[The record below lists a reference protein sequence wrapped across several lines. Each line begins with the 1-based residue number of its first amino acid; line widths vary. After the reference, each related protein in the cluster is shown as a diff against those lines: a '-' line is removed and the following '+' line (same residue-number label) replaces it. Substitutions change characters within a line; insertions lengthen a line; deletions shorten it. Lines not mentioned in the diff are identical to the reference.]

1 MIDSS
6 ALPLDPLA
14 EQKRLAALAALHILD
29 TPREER
35 FDRITRMAAR
45 LLGMPIAQIAFVDA
59 ERQWFKSSL
68 GVDTAETPRSVSMC
82 AHAIQAEDTFVV
94 CDAATDPRFSKNP
107 MILGEGPIRFYAAH
121 PLKTLDGQRV
131 GALCVADHRP
141 RELSA
146 DQAAVLRD
154 LTGLAEDELNS
165 IDLQDALRRLAESD
179 QAWREE
185 RQAFEAFMNNS
196 PSVVFIKDHQSR
208 NLFMNRRGEELFGV
222 SSALLHGKRDDEWLP
237 PQIAAATMEHDRGVF
252 ASGRMTEVIES
263 MPGEDG
269 GLRQWLVLRFPILRQ
284 SGDRILGGIAVDITA
299 RIEAEHA
306 LNDISTLQRAILDS
320 ANCTII
326 STDAQGLV
334 RTFNSTAEHWLGYNA
349 REVIGKARLTD
360 FHDPAEIAWRSRVL
374 STQAGV
380 PPASG
385 FETLV
390 AGAASAQV
398 SEGEWT
404 YVRKNGSRFPVMLSV
419 TSLCDTKGRIT
430 GFLGIA
436 RDITVQKQAEEAMRR
451 AKEEAEQA
459 NRAKSQFLA
468 NMSHEVRTPLN
479 GIIGV
484 NAMLLET
491 PLTPEQLTLA
501 NTVQSSAH
509 SLLTIVNDIL
519 DFSKVEAGHMEMESS
534 DFVLSELLQSI
545 VQLNTARAVAKNLV
559 LVPLLSP
566 EVPAVLCGDSGR
578 LRQVLNNLVGNAIK
592 FSEKSQ
598 IQISVNVAQWLPKGI
613 LLKFAVTD
621 EGVGIPLEAQ
631 ARVFDPFAQA
641 DTSTTRQFGGTGLGL
656 SISKQL
662 VGLMGGEIGLKSI
675 PGKGSTFWFTAQFGK
690 ATPGLTAQSTQ
701 TGPEG
706 SPVRETRPVRVLLAE
721 DSEVN
726 RMVAVHQLQKMGY
739 EVEAVENGQ
748 AALDALERGPFEVVL
763 MDCQM
768 PVMDGYTATAEIRR
782 REGDPRRTYIVAL
795 TANAMKGEREKCIAM
810 GMDDYL
816 SKPFQRKELSDIM
829 SRALA
834 IRSQLRKNPGRE
846 NPAPSALAP

>member
-1 MIDSS
+1 MIHPS
-6 ALPLDPLA
+6 AHPADPRA
-14 EQKRLAALAALHILD
+14 EKKRLAALSSLQILD

-45 LLGMPIAQIAFVDA
+45 LLGMPIAQITFVDA
-59 ERQWFKSSL
+59 ERQWVKSSF
-68 GVDTAETPRSVSMC
+68 GVETAQTPRAASMC
-82 AHAIQAEDTFVV
+82 AHAILGEDTFVV
-94 CDAATDPRFSKNP
+94 CDTAADPRFSGNQVV
-107 MILGEGPIRFYAAH
+107 LGKGPVRFYAAH
-121 PLKTLDGQRV
+121 PLKTLEGQRV
-131 GALCVADHRP
+131 GVLCVKDHQP
-141 RELSA
+141 REFSA
-146 DQAAVLRD
+146 DWAAVLKD
-154 LTGLAEDELNS
+154 LAGLAEDELNS

-237 PQIAAATMEHDRGVF
+237 PQIAAATMEHDRIVF
-252 ASGRMTEVIES
+252 ASGHMNEVIES

-269 GLRQWLVLRFPILRQ
+269 RLRQWLVLRFPIQRQ

-326 STDAQGLV
+326 STDAQGRV
-334 RTFNSTAEHWLGYNA
+334 RTFNSTAEQWLGYPA
-349 REVIGKARLTD
+349 QEVIGKARLTD
-360 FHDPAEIAWRSRVL
+360 FHDPSEIAWRSRVL
-374 STQAGV
+374 SAQGGS
-380 PPASG
+380 PLEPG
-385 FETLV
+385 LETLV

-404 YVRKNGSRFPVMLSV
+404 YVRKDGSRFPVMLSV
-419 TSLCDTKGRIT
+419 TSLRDAKGEIT

-436 RDITVQKQAEEAMRR
+436 RDVTIRKQAEEAMRR
-451 AKEEAEQA
+451 AKEEAEHA

-534 DFVLSELLQSI
+534 DFVLSELLRSV
-545 VQLNTARAVAKNLV
+545 VQLNTARAVSKQLS

-566 EVPAVLCGDSGR
+566 EVPGVLCGDSGR

-598 IQISVNVAQWLPKGI
+598 IQISVNAAQWLATGI
-613 LLKFAVTD
+613 LLKFSVTD

-631 ARVFDPFAQA
+631 SRVFDPFAQA
-641 DTSTTRQFGGTGLGL
+641 DASTTRQSGGTGLGL

-662 VGLMGGEIGLKSI
+662 VGLMGGEIGLRSI
-675 PGKGSTFWFTAQFGK
+675 PGKGSTFWFTAHFGK
-690 ATPGLTAQSTQ
+690 ATASLTAQPTQ
-701 TGPEG
+701 AASEG
-706 SPVRETRPVRVLLAE
+706 SLLRETRPVRVLLAE

-739 EVEAVENGQ
+739 EVESVENGQ
-748 AALDALERGPFEVVL
+748 AALEALERAPFEVVL

-768 PVMDGYTATAEIRR
+768 PVMDGYTATAEIRK
-782 REGDPRRTYIVAL
+782 REGAERRTYIVAL
-795 TANAMKGEREKCIAM
+795 TANAMKGEREKCIGM

-829 SRALA
+829 SRALV
-834 IRSQLRKNPGRE
+834 IRGKLSGT
-846 NPAPSALAP
+846 PSASATSPQPSRV

>member
-1 MIDSS
+1 MTDSS
-6 ALPLDPLA
+6 PPPANPRS
-14 EQKRLAALAALHILD
+14 EQKRLAALSALQILD

-45 LLGMPIAQIAFVDA
+45 LLGTPIAQITFVDA
-59 ERQWFKSSL
+59 ERHWVKSSVGDVPL
-68 GVDTAETPRSVSMC
+68 ESPRSVSMC
-82 AHAIQAEDTFVV
+82 AQAILGEETFVV
-94 CDAATDPRFSKNP
+94 TDAAADPRFSGSP
-107 MILGEGPIRFYAAH
+107 VILGKGAVRFYAAH
-121 PLKTLDGQRV
+121 PLKSPDGQRV

-141 RELSA
+141 REFSA
-146 DQAAVLRD
+146 DQAAVLKD
-154 LTGLAEDELNS
+154 LAGLAEDELNS

-306 LNDISTLQRAILDS
+306 LNEISTLQRAILDS

-349 REVIGKARLTD
+349 REVIGRARLTD
-360 FHDPAEIAWRSRVL
+360 FHDPSEIAWRSRVL
-374 STQAGV
+374 SAQAGV
-380 PPASG
+380 PPASE

-404 YVRKNGSRFPVMLSV
+404 YVRKDGSRFPVMLSV
-419 TSLCDTKGRIT
+419 TSLRDARGRIT

-491 PLTPEQLTLA
+491 PLTPGQLTLA

-534 DFVLSELLQSI
+534 DFVLSELLQSV
-545 VQLNTARAVAKNLV
+545 VQLNAARAVAKQLS

-566 EVPAVLCGDSGR
+566 EVPGVLCGDSGR

-598 IQISVNVAQWLPKGI
+598 VQISVHVAQSPAPGI
-613 LLKFAVTD
+613 LLKFSVTD
-621 EGVGIPLEAQ
+621 EGVGIPIEAQ

-662 VGLMGGEIGLKSI
+662 VGLMGGEIGLKST
-675 PGKGSTFWFTAQFGK
+675 PGKGSTFWFTARFGK
-690 ATPGLTAQSTQ
+690 ATAGLTAQPTQ
-701 TGPEG
+701 AGPEA
-706 SPVRETRPVRVLLAE
+706 SLLRETRPVRVLLAE

-726 RMVAVHQLQKMGY
+726 RMVAVHQLQKLGY

-748 AALDALERGPFEVVL
+748 AALEALERAAFEVVL

-782 REGDPRRTYIVAL
+782 REGAQRRTYIVAL
-795 TANAMKGEREKCIAM
+795 TANAMKGEREKCIGM

-834 IRSQLRKNPGRE
+834 IRSQ
-846 NPAPSALAP
+846 PSAAPGAGAASRQLAPV